1 MQSPIK
7 TLVDMVKD
15 RDLKQKALSDRVGST
30 APIKIPSAF
39 IACKKCGRRALRDR
53 WEEHLFVCP
62 HCGSYAALGAYY
74 RLEKLYDSGTF
85 QELDKDIAVRD
96 PLDFPD
102 YKEKVKELEKKT
114 GLKEAVVSSKGK
126 IGGIPV
132 VALVMDN
139 RFLMGSMSQAVGEK
153 ITRGIEEADR
163 LRCPLIIFS
172 ASGGA
177 RMQEGIFSL
186 MQMAKTSAAV
196 ELFSEHGGLFISV
209 LTHPTTGGVT
219 ASFATLGDIT
229 LAEPGALIG
238 FAGPRVIEQTINRK
252 LPKGFQ
258 MAEYLEQHGFVDAIV
273 ERKNMRE
280 SLMQILSLHQE

>member
-39 IACKKCGRRALRDR
+39 IACKKCGRRALRAR

-62 HCGSYAALGAYY
+62 NCGSYAALGAYY

-85 QELDKDIAVRD
+85 QELDRDIAVRD

-177 RMQEGIFSL
+177 RMQEGIFFRARRTLYQRFNPSYDRRGYG
-186 MQMAKTSAAV
+186 
-196 ELFSEHGGLFISV
+196 ELCHFRRYYLGGAGS
-209 LTHPTTGGVT
+209 THRLCGT
-219 ASFATLGDIT
+219 A
-229 LAEPGALIG
+229 
-238 FAGPRVIEQTINRK
+238 R
-252 LPKGFQ
+252 
-258 MAEYLEQHGFVDAIV
+258 H
-273 ERKNMRE
+273 
-280 SLMQILSLHQE
+280 